1 MNFSFGKELTKH
13 ALTNIWLKLVH
24 TGSWEDVKNQFTDI
38 LYENKRRP
46 KKLTNMKFLQYIKH
60 QVTLQLMNWK
70 KIEFVNLIHVYAYA
84 LISGK
89 HVHF

>member
-1 MNFSFGKELTKH
+1 MK
-13 ALTNIWLKLVH
+13 TNGDQKGWHMTL
-24 TGSWEDVKNQFTDI
+24 
-38 LYENKRRP
+38 
-46 KKLTNMKFLQYIKH
+46 LQYIKH

-89 HVHF
+89 HVRF